1 MALSQMLVLIEKAIL
16 TATAML
22 AASTP
27 AAPLIAQNQGVG
39 RVSSALTSAMPV
51 GKPNPMSSPSG
62 ANIKTAAAARITI
75 GLASKTPTKN
85 GSQNGSAPR

>member
-62 ANIKTAAAARITI
+62 ATIRTAAAARITI

-85 GSQNGSAPR
+85 GRQNGSAPR

>member
-1 MALSQMLVLIEKAIL
+1 MLTFIENVMF

-39 RVSSALTSAMPV
+39 RGSIAFTSRIPV
-51 GKPNPMSSPSG
+51 GKPNPRRKPSG
-62 ANIKTAAAARITI
+62 AIRSDY
-75 GLASKTPTKN
+75 GLPVATGKRS
-85 GSQNGSAPR
+85 